1 MKTNDLSIKV
11 SIIGIIV
18 NTVLCVIK
26 LIVGYYS
33 NSIAIIGDGYNN
45 LSDIGN
51 AILIFIAYKIANKPA
66 DKEHPYGHGRMEYM
80 LSQGISLMVMIIG
93 ISLLKDSISRIINP
107 QEVLNDPRI
116 LYILIFSLLVKLSL
130 AYYYH
135 HLYKKTN
142 MSSLHAQ
149 TSDSLADSA
158 SNVVILLGYFFH
170 SKVPYLDSI
179 IGVIVSL
186 IIIYTG
192 FGIFKDMT
200 SILLGE
206 SLSEDL
212 YKNIEDIIKS
222 HKDVKGYH
230 DLKLHSYGLNKI
242 YGTCDIEL
250 DGNISFIRAHEIMDT
265 IENQIG
271 KKYQIDITLHGDP
284 VYENKKFNKYI
295 DKIKDILNTYELSY
309 HDFHYNKELDKYYL
323 EVQVPYSTDI
333 DEKKIKKLLKDTL
346 NDIDIHITFDRY

>member
-18 NTVLCVIK
+18 NTILCVIK

-51 AILIFIAYKIANKPA
+51 AILIFIAYRIANKPA

-93 ISLLKDSISRIINP
+93 ISLLKDSIGRIINP

-116 LYILIFSLLVKLSL
+116 LYILIFSFLIKLSL

-200 SILLGE
+200 SILLGQQCSPE
-206 SLSEDL
+206 LFE
-212 YKNIEDIIKS
+212 KIEDIIS
-222 HKDVKGYH
+222 NQNEVLGYH
-230 DLKLHSYGLNKI
+230 NLKLHSYGINRI
-242 YGTCDIEL
+242 YGSCDIEL
-250 DGNISFIRAHEIMDT
+250 DGKIDFIHAHDIIDTLEQKISKGCNVQMT
-265 IENQIG
+265 I
-271 KKYQIDITLHGDP
+271 HADP
-284 VYENKKFNKYI
+284 VYENKNIEKYTKMIQKVLDDNDISFKDFHFNNELNRYYLDLQLPYSSDI
-295 DKIKDILNTYELSY
+295 DEETIKKQLKDIL
-309 HDFHYNKELDKYYL
+309 KE
-323 EVQVPYSTDI
+323 
-333 DEKKIKKLLKDTL
+333 IK
-346 NDIDIHITFDRY
+346 IHININHY